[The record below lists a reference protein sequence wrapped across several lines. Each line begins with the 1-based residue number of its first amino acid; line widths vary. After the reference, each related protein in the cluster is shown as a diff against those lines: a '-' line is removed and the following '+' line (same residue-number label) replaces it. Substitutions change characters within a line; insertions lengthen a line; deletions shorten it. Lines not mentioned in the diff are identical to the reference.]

1 MRILMLAQFYPPII
15 GGEERHVRDLS
26 IELAARG
33 HEGAV
38 ATLCQAGAS
47 EFERDQGV
55 RVYRIHGSLQRVSA
69 LFSEKQRPHSPP
81 FPDPGTLWALH
92 RIMMHARPEIV

>member
-33 HEGAV
+33 HEVAV
-38 ATLCQAGAS
+38 ATLWQAGAS

-55 RVYRIHGSLQRVSA
+55 RVYRIHGSLQRVTA
-69 LFSEKQRPHSPP
+69 LFSEKERRHSPP
-81 FPDPGTLWALH
+81 FPHPGALCALERLITH
-92 RIMMHARPEIV
+92 ERP